1 MAFTTQS
8 CNKPNKAV
16 QCNKHIE
23 GLWRAWFRTSS
34 LYRVKLGPILF
45 IHLLW
50 QGSSTSKSRAGTFY
64 QISRS
69 IRLEIKCTVNVMH
82 LNYPKP
88 SPLTPS
94 PWKNYFPQKVRDHCS
109 KTHTYTQ
116 HTVFLSPY
124 LSLLLLE
131 NFKNFWKS
139 FCCRKVDP
147 FQVLSNTQKWIV
159 RGDTCADKARDF
171 IGKGHRGGEP

>member
-1 MAFTTQS
+1 
-8 CNKPNKAV
+8 
-16 QCNKHIE
+16 
-23 GLWRAWFRTSS
+23 
-34 LYRVKLGPILF
+34 
-45 IHLLW
+45 
-50 QGSSTSKSRAGTFY
+50 
-64 QISRS
+64 
-69 IRLEIKCTVNVMH
+69 MH

-159 RGDTCADKARDF
+159 RGDTSADKARDF
-171 IGKGHRGGEP
+171 IGKGHPGGEQQGKGTQENCSATWLTVSGFMVMGLVSRWSLAHHSDSESFLVAHTSLSQDGC